1 MEEER
6 DEASTLN
13 KGPGR
18 IENRR
23 LVTTTLLNEHLGWP
37 GVKQVCQ
44 LTRTT
49 TRKGSTTTEVAYG
62 ITSVGHDQVN
72 AAKLLQWQRGHW
84 GIENKDHWVRDE
96 QLRLPTEQGGKRPK
110 AVVKDAEDRCRVRID
125 SAPQVL
131 AGIRNLAMNW
141 LRSLKVD
148 NIAQALRENAW
159 QTNRL
164 FAKLG
169 RWNQ

>member
-1 MEEER
+1 M
-6 DEASTLN
+6 
-13 KGPGR
+13 
-18 IENRR
+18 
-23 LVTTTLLNEHLGWP
+23 
-37 GVKQVCQ
+37 
-44 LTRTT
+44 
-49 TRKGSTTTEVAYG
+49 AYG
-62 ITSVGHDQVN
+62 ITSVGRDQVVN

-84 GIENKDHWVRDE
+84 GIENKEHWVRDE
-96 QLRLPTEQGGKRPK
+96 QLWLPTEQGGKRPK
-110 AVVKDAEDRCRVRID
+110 VVVKDAEDRCRVRID

-148 NIAQALRENAW
+148 NIAQALRDNAW

>member
-62 ITSVGHDQVN
+62 ITSVGRDRAH
-72 AAKLLQWQRGHW
+72 AAKLPEWQRGHW
-84 GIENKDHWVRDE
+84 GIENYTSDG
-96 QLRLPTEQGGKRPK
+96 L
-110 AVVKDAEDRCRVRID
+110 
-125 SAPQVL
+125 
-131 AGIRNLAMNW
+131 NL
-141 LRSLKVD
+141 
-148 NIAQALRENAW
+148 
-159 QTNRL
+159 
-164 FAKLG
+164 
-169 RWNQ
+169 

>member
-6 DEASTLN
+6 DEATTLN
-13 KGPGR
+13 KGHGR
-18 IENRR
+18 IEKRR
-23 LVTTTLLNEHLGWP
+23 LVTTTLLNEHLDWP

-44 LTRTT
+44 TTRTT
-49 TRKGSTTTEVAYG
+49 TRKGVTTTEVAYG
-62 ITSVGHDQVN
+62 IASVGRDQAN
-72 AAKLLQWQRGHW
+72 AAKLLSWQRDHW
-84 GIENKDHWVRDE
+84 GIENKEHWVRDE
-96 QLRLPTEQGGKRPK
+96 TFG
-110 AVVKDAEDRCRVRID
+110 EDRCRVRTGA
-125 SAPQVL
+125 APQIL

-141 LRSLKVD
+141 LRSLNVD

-169 RWNQ
+169 RWNH

>member
-1 MEEER
+1 MAEER

-13 KGPGR
+13 KGHGR
-18 IENRR
+18 VENRR
-23 LVTTTLLNEHLGWP
+23 LVATTLLNEHLGWP

-62 ITSVGHDQVN
+62 ITSARRDRAN
-72 AAKLLQWQRGHW
+72 AAKLLEWQRGHW
-84 GIENKDHWVRDE
+84 GIENKEHWVRDE
-96 QLRLPTEQGGKRPK
+96 QQRLPTEQGENRPK
-110 AVVKDAEDRCRVRID
+110 AVVKDAEDRCRVRSD
-125 SAPQVL
+125 SAPQVP

-159 QTNRL
+159 PTNRL

-169 RWNQ
+169 RWNL

>member
-13 KGPGR
+13 KGHGR
-18 IENRR
+18 VENRR
-23 LVTTTLLNEHLGWP
+23 LVATTLLNEHLGWP

-62 ITSVGHDQVN
+62 ITSVRRDQAN
-72 AAKLLQWQRGHW
+72 AAKLLEWQRDHW
-84 GIENKDHWVRDE
+84 GIENKEHWVRDE
-96 QLRLPTEQGGKRPK
+96 TFG
-110 AVVKDAEDRCRVRID
+110 EDRCRVRTGA
-125 SAPQVL
+125 APQIL

-169 RWNQ
+169 RWNH

>member
-6 DEASTLN
+6 DEASALN
-13 KGPGR
+13 KGHGR
-18 IENRR
+18 VEKRR
-23 LVTTTLLNEHLGWP
+23 LVTTTMLGEHLAWP

-44 LTRTT
+44 LMRTT

-62 ITSVGHDQVN
+62 ITSVGRDQAN
-72 AAKLLQWQRGHW
+72 AAKLLEWQRGHW
-84 GIENKDHWVRDE
+84 GIENKEHWVRDE
-96 QLRLPTEQGGKRPK
+96 IFG
-110 AVVKDAEDRCRVRID
+110 EDRCRVRID

-148 NIAQALRENAW
+148 NIAQALRQNAW

-169 RWNQ
+169 KPTH